1 MVIAT
6 TIDPRWAQPL
16 LNYYKDPHS
25 EQRMT
30 CIINHIDVKCWDVIT
45 HLYFNFNLGLVKQ
58 FLKLEHYL
66 CIVWSTLPSSS
77 SFTYCLII
85 AILGNVVW
93 WWQNA
98 TKRIYIAPCGT
109 LHFWQ
114 WQSECQTILEITN
127 EREGIYHEDFLKEW
141 PSYDG
146 NTLSHFIWN
155 TYNSDIW
162 IYVCVEILQH
172 NSKAVIIYEL
182 IYNLI

>member
-16 LNYYKDPHS
+16 LNYYKGPHS
-25 EQRMT
+25 KQIMT
-30 CIINHIDVKCWDVIT
+30 CIINYSHVKCWDVIT
-45 HLYFNFNLGLVKQ
+45 HLYFNFNLGLVKP

-98 TKRIYIAPCGT
+98 TKRIYCPMFDPSLLAVAIRVPDN
-109 LHFWQ
+109 LRNNKW
-114 WQSECQTILEITN
+114 
-127 EREGIYHEDFLKEW
+127 ERGDLSWWFLKDW
-141 PSYDG
+141 PCNDG

-162 IYVCVEILQH
+162 IYVCVLKYC
-172 NSKAVIIYEL
+172 NIIQKL
-182 IYNLI
+182 